1 MDVPR
6 PTQRRDRRRWKK
18 PVSVWWKFLCPS
30 TIDSSL
36 AINLVVWSYSRG
48 PVHFGAVTTQT
59 QGLKGR
65 VINVPG
71 SEGAEGRVVEVVR
84 PVTVSKRK
92 IRSTCVVFTVERD

>member
-1 MDVPR
+1 M
-6 PTQRRDRRRWKK
+6 
-18 PVSVWWKFLCPS
+18 
-30 TIDSSL
+30 
-36 AINLVVWSYSRG
+36 
-48 PVHFGAVTTQT
+48 HFGAVTTQT